1 MTRHIGLQV
10 LDYAPAQ
17 VKYGFD
23 DMKFLVLRPKVTR

>member
-1 MTRHIGLQV
+1 MTRHIGLQM

-17 VKYGFD
+17 VKYNIE